1 MPQLET
7 VADPALFR
15 TTRTSEMPAKVDR
28 KANIIFGA
36 NLMQVG
42 DLNDGDARPWTVD
55 AESLRQ
61 AQEMMSKG
69 NNGSK
74 ARFTH
79 PNMSSDGMGSYLGRW
94 KNVRVDGGTLR
105 GDLHIADAAFKS
117 PQGDL
122 GTYVMD
128 LAESD
133 PEAFGVSLAT
143 RLDYDNLQKF
153 EDEQYEERRKARKD
167 DKPEPEKKK
176 WPMRFSDIRAGDIVD
191 EPAATRGGMFDL
203 TTPDLRNLPAQATVL
218 LSTYF
223 GDAEPEVVRGR
234 INAFLD
240 RYLSNRETPKMAD
253 EKPVDEVVEPT
264 ETPVEETPVEETET
278 EPTADLSTDLA
289 AVERDRCKKI
299 RALCELAGAS
309 DKFNTFVDNNFTV
322 AETQAALR
330 DIVAKKNPVLSQ
342 AVAQE
347 SESSEDTKLKAE
359 YAEMVKFKVTMG
371 QSEADYIA
379 HARKKTA

>member
-15 TTRTSEMPAKVDR
+15 TTRQAELPAKVDR

-42 DLNDGDARPWTVD
+42 DLNNGDARPWTVD
-55 AESLRQ
+55 AESLSQ
-61 AQEMMSKG
+61 AQKMMSKG
-69 NNGSK
+69 NNGAK

-143 RLDYDNLQKF
+143 RLDYSDL
-153 EDEQYEERRKARKD
+153 EEF
-167 DKPEPEKKK
+167 DKKKTGEK

-240 RYLSNRETPKMAD
+240 RYLSNRGTDPMPSETPV
-253 EKPVDEVVEPT
+253 ETTEEVPAT
-264 ETPVEETPVEETET
+264 ETPVVETPVVETPAT
-278 EPTADLSTDLA
+278 PDLSTDLA
-289 AVERDRCKKI
+289 AVERSRCKKI
-299 RALCELAGAS
+299 RALVDLAGVP
-309 DKFNTFVDNNFTV
+309 DKFNLFVDNNFSV
-322 AETQAALR
+322 EETQAALR
-330 DIVAKKNPVLSQ
+330 DIVSKKNPALSNLPEPEADPNAKYKAEFAADPRYAKSMTVEQ
-342 AVAQE
+342 FVAMRRV
-347 SESSEDTKLKAE
+347 DDGLDILKAPMN
-359 YAEMVKFKVTMG
+359 AAG
-371 QSEADYIA
+371 
-379 HARKKTA
+379 

>member
-1 MPQLET
+1 MPQLDT
-7 VADPALFR
+7 IADPALFR
-15 TTRTSEMPAKVDR
+15 TTRQAELPSKVDR
-28 KANIIFGA
+28 KANIVFGA

-42 DLNDGDARPWTVD
+42 DLNNGDARPWTVD
-55 AESLRQ
+55 AESLAQ
-61 AQEMMSKG
+61 AQKMMSKG
-69 NNGSK
+69 NNGAK

-105 GDLHIADAAFKS
+105 GDLHLADAAFKS

-143 RLDYDNLQKF
+143 RLDYASL
-153 EDEQYEERRKARKD
+153 EEF
-167 DKPEPEKKK
+167 DKKKTGEK

-234 INAFLD
+234 INSFLD
-240 RYLSNRETPKMAD
+240 RYLSNREPVMAD
-253 EKPVDEVVEPT
+253 ETQVEKPEETPVEETTTT
-264 ETPVEETPVEETET
+264 ETPVEETAAKP
-278 EPTADLSTDLA
+278 DLSTDFA
-289 AVERDRCKKI
+289 ADERARCKKI
-299 RALCELAGAS
+299 RALVDLAGVP
-309 DKFNTFVDNNFTV
+309 DKFNLFVDNNFSV
-322 AETQAALR
+322 EETQAALR
-330 DIVAKKNPVLSQ
+330 DIVAKKNPALSNVPEAPVDPNAKYKAEFAAEPRYAKSMTLDQ
-342 AVAQE
+342 FVAMRRVDE
-347 SESSEDTKLKAE
+347 GLDVLKAPMN
-359 YAEMVKFKVTMG
+359 AAG
-371 QSEADYIA
+371 
-379 HARKKTA
+379 